1 MLCVFRFYLDCQ
13 IRIIN
18 LDQDSFHLI
27 VQKIVIKINKKVKH
41 LSLREICFT
50 IYVLAG

>member
-13 IRIIN
+13 NRIIN

-27 VQKIVIKINKKVKH
+27 VQKIVIKINKNVKH
-41 LSLREICFT
+41 GCLKT
-50 IYVLAG
+50 